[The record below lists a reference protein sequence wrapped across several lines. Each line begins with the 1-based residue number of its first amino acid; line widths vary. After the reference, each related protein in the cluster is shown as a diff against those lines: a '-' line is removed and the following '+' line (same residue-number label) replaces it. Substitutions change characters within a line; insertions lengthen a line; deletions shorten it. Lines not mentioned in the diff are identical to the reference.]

1 MKKLFA
7 IALGL
12 SETASAHVRRLQN
25 SFWKKTGDISH
36 ISLLPLVPI
45 VWSSHQFAPFEQ
57 LSIPPM
63 PQEVSFGHLM
73 TVGGYLFL
81 GASDDGWLHT
91 TEEIRRLCVPAH
103 GASVGDS
110 VPLRTGNLSGK
121 KLRPRRANHT
131 GDEFRLEIAPS
142 HDRVG
147 RARKQS
153 PFVALRNHQRPPCG
167 QLSIIRFV

>member
-103 GASVGDS
+103 EEH
-110 VPLRTGNLSGK
+110 P
-121 KLRPRRANHT
+121 
-131 GDEFRLEIAPS
+131 LEIPFPCAPGIYLGKNFD
-142 HDRVG
+142 HDGQITPVTNSDWRLLHLTIEWEEHENN
-147 RARKQS
+147 
-153 PFVALRNHQRPPCG
+153 LRSLRYGITSDRHVVNCR
-167 QLSIIRFV
+167 